1 MLNAATS
8 AYPES
13 SFDAASVPP
22 AVDCLDGRP
31 DIRSDSIDPDGPTFI
46 RHPRGVPLYCREVTD
61 PEPASVEVN
70 GGEGCGICFEHP
82 HRLAPGRLLDLTF
95 VVLDQKF
102 RFQARVC
109 WIRCTG
115 PGYEVGIAF
124 RGAAERYRARMVE
137 QICHIEAYREA
148 VALREGRALSGD
160 VAAAE
165 WISRYAASFPAV

>member
-1 MLNAATS
+1 
-8 AYPES
+8 
-13 SFDAASVPP
+13 
-22 AVDCLDGRP
+22 
-31 DIRSDSIDPDGPTFI
+31 
-46 RHPRGVPLYCREVTD
+46 VPLYCREVAVA
-61 PEPASVEVN
+61 EPASVEVD

-82 HRLAPGRLLDLTF
+82 HRLAPGTMLDLTF
-95 VVLDQKF
+95 AVCHQRF

-109 WIRCTG
+109 WIRYRG

-148 VALREGRALSGD
+148 VARHEGRALSGD